1 MKNYTNDISLK
12 PKLKKCKDCGSFGN
26 PNPRC
31 KYWSYDVLTEWACS
45 NPKVKKKIKFY
56 AKIKNYWICTPTSDY
71 YELKAK
77 TQEKAQKE
85 AEKKVK
91 KLNAHNLG
99 IYTLEDVF
107 SEVEE

>member
-1 MKNYTNDISLK
+1 M
-12 PKLKKCKDCGSFGN
+12 
-26 PNPRC
+26 
-31 KYWSYDVLTEWACS
+31 
-45 NPKVKKKIKFY
+45 KKKIKFY
-56 AKIKNYWICTPTSDY
+56 ARIKTYFWGGTTVSDC

>member
-1 MKNYTNDISLK
+1 M
-12 PKLKKCKDCGSFGN
+12 
-26 PNPRC
+26 
-31 KYWSYDVLTEWACS
+31 
-45 NPKVKKKIKFY
+45 KKKIKFY
-56 AKIKNYWICTPTSDY
+56 AIIKAYFWCGTTVSDC

-91 KLNAHNLG
+91 TLNDKELQ
-99 IYTLEDVF
+99 IFELEDVF

>member
-1 MKNYTNDISLK
+1 M
-12 PKLKKCKDCGSFGN
+12 
-26 PNPRC
+26 
-31 KYWSYDVLTEWACS
+31 
-45 NPKVKKKIKFY
+45 KKKIKFY
-56 AKIKNYWICTPTSDY
+56 ARIKTYFWGGTTVSDC

-91 KLNAHNLG
+91 KMNAYSLG

>member
-1 MKNYTNDISLK
+1 M
-12 PKLKKCKDCGSFGN
+12 
-26 PNPRC
+26 
-31 KYWSYDVLTEWACS
+31 
-45 NPKVKKKIKFY
+45 KKKIKFY
-56 AKIKNYWICTPTSDY
+56 AKIKNYWVCTY